1 MAEMTIRERVAAYLK
16 ERPLHGATVKEI
28 AIDLELNPTSV
39 YKALH
44 SNPFIWVERWVHTPG
59 GGRPLAIYRIVPED
73 APSPAMRRRS
83 AA

>member
-1 MAEMTIRERVAAYLK
+1 MTTIRERVAAYLK
-16 ERPLHGATVKEI
+16 QRRDGATLKAI
-28 AIDLELNPTSV
+28 AIDLELTPNAV

-59 GGRPLAIYRIVPED
+59 LGGRPAAVYRIVPDD
-73 APSPAMRRRS
+73 APSPAVRRRS

>member
-1 MAEMTIRERVAAYLK
+1 MAGMTIRERVAAYLK
-16 ERPLHGATVKEI
+16 QHPEGVPLKVV

-44 SNPFIWVERWVHTPG
+44 SNPLIWVDRWLHTPG
-59 GGRPLAIYRIVPED
+59 GGRPVAIYRIVPED
-73 APSPAMRRRS
+73 APAPSVRRRN